1 LTTRAPSS
9 NDPDDETSSSNERDA
24 DREPATERLPTRW
37 FSTVGGARPRCD
49 VSAACARTRCRVA
62 ASPRLRD
69 ARVDARDLGRAR
81 GTILAAMRAD
91 IDDAHRSRL
100 APRSRRHE
108 RRDAFWRN
116 QPTKDTLARA
126 GISAL
131 YFVAEVRLGG
141 ADIISCGG
149 DDIVR

>member
-1 LTTRAPSS
+1 
-9 NDPDDETSSSNERDA
+9 
-24 DREPATERLPTRW
+24 
-37 FSTVGGARPRCD
+37 
-49 VSAACARTRCRVA
+49 
-62 ASPRLRD
+62 
-69 ARVDARDLGRAR
+69 
-81 GTILAAMRAD
+81 MRAD

-141 ADIISCGG
+141 ADIIWYGG